1 MRKRVKEIEEMR
13 ELEKKAEEWRWRIQS
28 QRSGDGGSN
37 FLAQSGE
44 QRSGDGGLAVAGS
57 EKGEW
62 GRRGVGES
70 EGGAAAAGDCCGRIP
85 LCCISADCGRRR
97 MAGEFAM
104 VRVRRRQT
112 HHTYGGVLGRVRMRR
127 LVGLTGDYLRRLS
140 G

>member
-62 GRRGVGES
+62 GGGGGGALQGRGGRREN
-70 EGGAAAAGDCCGRIP
+70 GAAASIAEVGGGLKSIIEVEEEGCSLHSIRAI
-85 LCCISADCGRRR
+85 
-97 MAGEFAM
+97 
-104 VRVRRRQT
+104 RVRRD
-112 HHTYGGVLGRVRMRR
+112 RR
-127 LVGLTGDYLRRLS
+127 E
-140 G
+140 